1 MSLGLILSAFFA
13 GLLMFLA
20 PCTLPLVPGYLAFIS
35 GASIDEIKGNKKEV
49 RKKVILNGLLF
60 VLGFTFIF
68 ILFGVLAG
76 FVGTIIGPIRVW
88 LTRIGGL
95 IVIFF
100 GLSMLGLFK
109 LSIFEKTLKI
119 GGTEKLK
126 RGKLVTSF
134 ALGASFAVGWTP
146 CVGPILGGILLL
158 ASQST
163 TVLQGGLL
171 LFVFSLG
178 LSLPFM
184 IVAFGASYALGVLKK
199 VQKYMRWFE
208 IVGGI
213 FVVLLGILLLFDR
226 FGLLISYG
234 YQLFEFVN
242 YEALLD
248 YL

>member
-1 MSLGLILSAFFA
+1 MSIGLILSAFLA

-35 GASIDEIKGNKKEV
+35 GSSIDEIKNNKKEV
-49 RKKVILNGLLF
+49 RKKVILNGLFF
-60 VLGFTFIF
+60 VFGFTFVF

-76 FVGTIIGPIRVW
+76 FVGTIIGPIRIW

-95 IVIFF
+95 LVILF

-109 LSIFEKTLKI
+109 ISFFEKTFKFNGI
-119 GGTEKLK
+119 QKMK
-126 RGKLVTSF
+126 RGTFLTAFV
-134 ALGASFAVGWTP
+134 LGASFAVGWTP

-163 TVLQGGLL
+163 TVLQGGFL
-171 LFVFSLG
+171 LFIFSLG
-178 LSLPFM
+178 LSIPFLLVS
-184 IVAFGASYALGVLKK
+184 IGASYALGVLKK
-199 VQKYMRWFE
+199 VQKYVRIFE

-226 FGLLISYG
+226 FGILLSYG
-234 YQLFEFVN
+234 YQLFEFIN
-242 YEALLD
+242 YDSLID